1 MLYVMFH
8 ITIYRGVPVKSR
20 GRPCCGSSAR
30 RQTKAGGAFSRA
42 FGREVPLQPDM
53 TLRAD
58 IILEKRSLIEWLLE
72 PLLSV
77 RHRMS

>member
-1 MLYVMFH
+1 MD
-8 ITIYRGVPVKSR
+8 
-20 GRPCCGSSAR
+20 
-30 RQTKAGGAFSRA
+30 A

-58 IILEKRSLIEWLLE
+58 IILEKRSLIERLLE

>member
-1 MLYVMFH
+1 MLGPSELPGP
-8 ITIYRGVPVKSR
+8 IAGLAKESAYRVKV
-20 GRPCCGSSAR
+20 ALE
-30 RQTKAGGAFSRA
+30 RQTVDA

-58 IILEKRSLIEWLLE
+58 IILERRSLIEWLLE

>member
-1 MLYVMFH
+1 MRSSDPSQTCDRRAFSAARK
-8 ITIYRGVPVKSR
+8 TGSR
-20 GRPCCGSSAR
+20 VLH
-30 RQTKAGGAFSRA
+30 RQTVDA
-42 FGREVPLQPDM
+42 FGREVALQPDM

-58 IILEKRSLIEWLLE
+58 IILERRSLIEWLLE